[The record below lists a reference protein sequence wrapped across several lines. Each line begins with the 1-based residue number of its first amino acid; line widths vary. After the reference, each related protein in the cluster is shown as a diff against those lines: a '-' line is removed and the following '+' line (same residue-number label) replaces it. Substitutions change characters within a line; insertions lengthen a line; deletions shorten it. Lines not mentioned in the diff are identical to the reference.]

1 MTAPPVDPDAVARN
15 AAELRDRINHLSGGR
30 QVTIVAVTKG
40 FGADAVRAA
49 LDCGFSCVGEN
60 YAQELLSKAEQL
72 TSASELHW
80 HFLGQLQRNKI
91 RSLAPVVDVWQSVDR
106 IALIDA
112 ISERAPGA
120 KIFIQ
125 ANLSGEPHKGG
136 AALVDVPALV
146 DHARDVGLEV
156 QGLMGVG
163 PEGPPEGARGGF
175 RSLVELADTLGVE
188 QRSIGMSADLE
199 VALQEGSTMVRVGS
213 GLFGARPPR

>member
-1 MTAPPVDPDAVARN
+1 MTTPPVDPDAVARN
-15 AAELRDRINHLSGGR
+15 AEQLRDRINRLSGGR
-30 QVTIVAVTKG
+30 EVTILAVTKG

-49 LDCGFSCVGEN
+49 MDCGFLCIGEN
-60 YAQELLSKAEQL
+60 YAQELVAKAEQL
-72 TSASELHW
+72 ASATEPHW

-106 IALIDA
+106 IALVDA

-136 AALVDVPALV
+136 AVLSDVPALV
-146 DHARDVGLEV
+146 DHARNVGLQV

-163 PEGPPEGARGGF
+163 SEGPPEDARGGF
-175 RSLVELADTLGVE
+175 RSLVALADALGVE